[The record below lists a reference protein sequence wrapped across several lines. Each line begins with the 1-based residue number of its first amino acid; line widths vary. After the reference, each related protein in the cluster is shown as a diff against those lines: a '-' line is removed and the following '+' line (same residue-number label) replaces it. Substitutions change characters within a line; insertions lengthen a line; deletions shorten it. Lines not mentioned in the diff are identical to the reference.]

1 MNWQGKKDKDSNK
14 IERQC
19 QWEKQYFRAENM
31 EGEQIR
37 RKKWKQIRK
46 KFGRDTNRFSTLH

>member
-1 MNWQGKKDKDSNK
+1 MIEKKESIVNWQGNKDKDSIK

-19 QWEKQYFRAENM
+19 QWEKQFFRAENM

-37 RKKWKQIRK
+37 KK
-46 KFGRDTNRFSTLH
+46 